1 MVTML
6 RTISAIRT
14 ARLTFLKS
22 ASIWV
27 CVSLLAGSI
36 GLIGSELYADGAD
49 EAEVVVPLE
58 QSEERPLVYVIPV
71 TEAIDQTN
79 LFILRRGLKEAIR
92 NKASAIVLDLDTP
105 GGRLDICLEMME
117 ILDYF
122 EGLTISY
129 VNTDAISAGAFIA
142 AASDQIF
149 FSPRGKMGAAAVIQG
164 TGEDV
169 PESAKMKIES
179 YLFAHVRQ
187 FSEGHP
193 YRAEVIR
200 AMFDADY
207 RLVIDEVL
215 IKEEGT
221 LLTVTAKQSIDTYGD
236 PKEPLLADGIY
247 ESIEALLEALYP
259 SGEYRMERFELTYSE
274 TWSKA
279 LANWAPILLGIG
291 MLLLF
296 IEFKTPGFGAF
307 GIAGIGMVGLFFIS
321 QNLAGLAG
329 NEAWLVFVLGL
340 IAFGIELF
348 VLPGFFVFGLLG
360 LLMMVGAV
368 LFAMV
373 DFWPGEISPLSFE
386 LLQMPL
392 QNLAMAVGIAL
403 IGALIFARLFKG
415 SFVERSL
422 VLSRSLDSGM
432 DEAEDGNT
440 GSINELIGKKGRTIT
455 RLNPTGIIEI
465 EGRQYEAHAEINYIE
480 KDQSVLVCSADN
492 FKIDV
497 KECNRN

>member
-1 MVTML
+1 
-6 RTISAIRT
+6 
-14 ARLTFLKS
+14 
-22 ASIWV
+22 
-27 CVSLLAGSI
+27 
-36 GLIGSELYADGAD
+36 
-49 EAEVVVPLE
+49 
-58 QSEERPLVYVIPV
+58 
-71 TEAIDQTN
+71 
-79 LFILRRGLKEAIR
+79 
-92 NKASAIVLDLDTP
+92 
-105 GGRLDICLEMME
+105 
-117 ILDYF
+117 
-122 EGLTISY
+122 
-129 VNTDAISAGAFIA
+129 
-142 AASDQIF
+142 
-149 FSPRGKMGAAAVIQG
+149 
-164 TGEDV
+164 
-169 PESAKMKIES
+169 
-179 YLFAHVRQ
+179 
-187 FSEGHP
+187 
-193 YRAEVIR
+193 
-200 AMFDADY
+200 
-207 RLVIDEVL
+207 
-215 IKEEGT
+215 
-221 LLTVTAKQSIDTYGD
+221 
-236 PKEPLLADGIY
+236 
-247 ESIEALLEALYP
+247 
-259 SGEYRMERFELTYSE
+259 MERFELTYSE
-274 TWSKA
+274 TWAKA

-291 MLLLF
+291 MLLF